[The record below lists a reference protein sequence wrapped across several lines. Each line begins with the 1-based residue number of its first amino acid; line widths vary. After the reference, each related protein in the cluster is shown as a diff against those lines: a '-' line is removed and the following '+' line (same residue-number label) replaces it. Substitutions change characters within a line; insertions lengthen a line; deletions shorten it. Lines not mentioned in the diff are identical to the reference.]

1 MYLAGYLICF
11 LCGNEKENVL
21 IVEISNNWTFFCFLM
36 VLKQVK
42 VKKCIYYELRMILML
57 CLCIDVLVGDMKTLN
72 V

>member
-42 VKKCIYYELRMILML
+42 VK
-57 CLCIDVLVGDMKTLN
+57 N
-72 V
+72 VFIMN

>member
-21 IVEISNNWTFFCFLM
+21 IVEISNNWTCFCFPM

-42 VKKCIYYELRMILML
+42 VKKCINYELRMILML
-57 CLCIDVLVGDMKTLN
+57 CLCIGVHVGDMKTLN